1 MIFAISGHVEAVEG
15 QWVFLKAAS
24 GVTYE
29 IEMPL
34 GDARQLEISVA
45 YTVYIH
51 QVVRED
57 AHLLFGFKDRH
68 GRRVF
73 RQLIKVNGVGPKVA
87 LNILSQLT
95 LKELVDSIR
104 MQSLSPLL
112 RVKGLG
118 KRGAEKL
125 LVALKDKLDITF
137 YLSTE
142 DISFDAPISNSQ
154 HSALQNDATEAL
166 VALGYQKQKAMRVV
180 DEIIKDVQDLTEV
193 IRLALQK
200 LST

>member
-1 MIFAISGHVEAVEG
+1 MIFAIAGHVEDVEG

-34 GDARQLEISVA
+34 GDARQLEVGTA

-57 AHLLFGFKDRH
+57 AHLLFGFKDLH